1 MNMNRHSAVVL
12 NLHSPREKV
21 WGILMSISDAG
32 VNIRGIDLG
41 SFEDWTRSVARG
53 EETMGLSTTFFPM
66 HRVDRISLDE
76 NVGGIPSCADN
87 FESRVGK
94 DIWSHLGFDRPA
106 PEPE

>member
-1 MNMNRHSAVVL
+1 MDIRRHSPVVL

-21 WGILMSISDAG
+21 WGILMSMSGAG
-32 VNIRGIDLG
+32 VSIRGIDLD

-53 EETMGLSTTFFPM
+53 ERTMGLSTTFFPM
-66 HRVDRISLDE
+66 HRVERINLDE
-76 NVGGIPSCADN
+76 RVGEIPSCAEN

-94 DIWSHLGFDRPA
+94 DVWLFLGLDRPA

>member
-53 EETMGLSTTFFPM
+53 EETMGLSTHVFP
-66 HRVDRISLDE
+66 HA
-76 NVGGIPSCADN
+76 PS
-87 FESRVGK
+87 
-94 DIWSHLGFDRPA
+94 RPHQS
-106 PEPE
+106 